1 MIDFCTSSINPFPL
15 KLNMNSSRMAELR
28 KVEYF
33 IRRPLSSIICKCYF
47 FLFLFLSE
55 NKAVEEEPYRGDLKS
70 GEANQSS
77 AYDELAQSE
86 QVYDPFQSV
95 REPVNRLISTWNDF
109 VIIFRVDHIYVY
121 KNDRYLIF
129 SFFSFF

>member
-1 MIDFCTSSINPFPL
+1 M
-15 KLNMNSSRMAELR
+15 
-28 KVEYF
+28 
-33 IRRPLSSIICKCYF
+33 
-47 FLFLFLSE
+47 
-55 NKAVEEEPYRGDLKS
+55 YRGDLKS
-70 GEANQSS
+70 GEANQSR

-95 REPVNRLISTWNDF
+95 RESVNRLISTWNDF
-109 VIIFRVDHIYVY
+109 VIRVDHIYVY